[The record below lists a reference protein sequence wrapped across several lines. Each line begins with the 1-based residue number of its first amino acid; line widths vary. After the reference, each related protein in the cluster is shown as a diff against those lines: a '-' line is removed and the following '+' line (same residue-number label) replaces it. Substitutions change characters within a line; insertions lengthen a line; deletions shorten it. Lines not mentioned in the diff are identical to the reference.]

1 MSLAA
6 EARAAVRER
15 PFLLAAMRAGVVN
28 YTAAADRL
36 ELDGDREAVATALRR
51 FADGLPAYE
60 TDAREARVTMTRR
73 VGVRAAEADD
83 EPLLSVGGASV
94 VPDAG
99 DATAVLASGDVDAAA
114 LSAVLARCAAA
125 DVEPVAAGVAD
136 GTLLVVAGRRD
147 GVDALRVVES
157 ALDAVASPP

>member
-6 EARAAVRER
+6 EARAAARER

-51 FADGLPAYE
+51 FAEGLPAYE
-60 TDAREARVTMTRR
+60 TDAREARVTMTRG
-73 VGVRAAEADD
+73 VGVREAADD

-114 LSAVLARCAAA
+114 LATVLARCLAA
-125 DVEPVAAGVAD
+125 DVAPVAAGAAD
-136 GTLLVVAGRRD
+136 GALLVVVGRRD

-157 ALDAVASPP
+157 ALDAVATPP